1 MTQIIMIKEQLLLE
15 FGAQIKE
22 YSKNELIFTENET
35 ARNYFQILHGIVKM
49 NNYNEQGKEFIQG
62 VFYKQQS
69 FGEPPLFINVK
80 YPANAEA
87 LTRVELLV
95 LPKKKLLHLLH
106 KIPGIHLNFTKKLAK
121 RLYYKS
127 IIASE
132 IASQK
137 PEHRVLR
144 FFDYLKN
151 DIYKVEGKFALKI
164 VYTRQQIADILGL
177 RVETIIRVIKN
188 LEKKN
193 ELQIINRKVFR

>member
-106 KIPGIHLNFTKKLAK
+106 NTPGIHLNLTKNLAK

-132 IASQK
+132 IASQE

>member
-106 KIPGIHLNFTKKLAK
+106 NTPGIHLNFTKNLAK

-132 IASQK
+132 IASQE